1 MRKLIGIVAALA
13 LIGGGVAQAVPIVGV
28 EVTTGDLYDIN
39 PLTGATTL
47 RTTTGLPA
55 GSPKIYGACT
65 SPIMNQIYATEA
77 ASPTTL
83 YTVDVNTGATT
94 AIGNASGATTRIDGL
109 ACDVANN
116 ILYGSNDANLYI
128 VNPTTVVNTLV
139 GAFGVSSMF
148 GLTYVPG
155 QGLYGAD
162 SATNLLYQINTST
175 AAITAIGG
183 PLMTG
188 GGQIVDIAYDP
199 TSGRLLGTANGL
211 PGGGFGVYDINMGT
225 GVATLL
231 NQQVPNM
238 LGAAE
243 VTTPQVNIPEPA
255 TVSLLGLGALALAR
269 RRRRR

>member
-28 EVTTGDLYDIN
+28 DVGTGDLYDIN
-39 PLTGATTL
+39 PLTGAATW
-47 RTTTGLPA
+47 RTTTGLP
-55 GSPKIYGACT
+55 GGIIYGACT
-65 SPIMNQIYATEA
+65 SPVMNQIYATEA

-94 AIGNASGATTRIDGL
+94 AIGNASGSTSRIDGL

-116 ILYGSNDANLYI
+116 ILYGSNDASLYI
-128 VNPTTVVNTLV
+128 VNPTTAVNTLV

-155 QGLYGAD
+155 QGLYGTD
-162 SATNLLYQINTST
+162 SGTNLLYQINTST

-199 TSGRLLGTANGL
+199 TSGRLLGTANAL
-211 PGGGFGVYDINMGT
+211 PGNTYGVYDINMTT

-238 LGAAE
+238 LGIAE
-243 VTTPQVNIPEPA
+243 VNIPEPA
-255 TVSLLGLGALALAR
+255 TLSLLGLGALALAR

>member
-13 LIGGGVAQAVPIVGV
+13 LIGGGVAQAVPIVGIDV
-28 EVTTGDLYDIN
+28 NTGDLYDIN
-39 PLTGATTL
+39 PLTGASTL
-47 RTTTGLPA
+47 RTTTGLPT
-55 GSPKIYGACT
+55 GKIYGACT
-65 SPIMNQIYATEA
+65 SPVMNQIYATEGS
-77 ASPTTL
+77 SPTTL
-83 YTVDVNTGATT
+83 YTVDVNSGAAT
-94 AIGNASGATTRIDGL
+94 AIGTASGASSRIDGL

-116 ILYGSNDANLYI
+116 ILYGSDDANLYI

-162 SATNLLYQINTST
+162 SVTNLLYQINTST

-183 PLMTG
+183 PLITG

-199 TSGRLLGTANGL
+199 TSGRLIGTANGL
-211 PGGGFGVYDINMGT
+211 PWPGFGVYDINMGT

-231 NQQVPNM
+231 NQQVPHM

-243 VTTPQVNIPEPA
+243 INTPQVNIPEPA